1 MKKRNFLA
9 KPPNSQ
15 RKARLLFLKPKLKVF
30 FCVLCERQASDFGS
44 VYSCLGEEAMPE
56 TSKNGIGLALSG
68 GAARGFAHIAVL
80 EILEKDEIPVNCIAG
95 TSAGSI
101 VGALYAAGMPLL
113 EIKRTLL
120 RAKWRDILS
129 FALPKV
135 GLISSQGIYRF
146 METVLPAKEFSSL
159 KIPFAAVAADLRTAE
174 KVVLNSGSVARAVQ
188 ASCSLPVIFT
198 PTELEGKILVDGGV
212 ASQIPVTTAR
222 NELGAQTVVAVNVNY
237 RALEMEEYDSVIKI
251 AAHLSMLWASRNARE
266 EEKLADVIIQVDA
279 RGIALY
285 DLSKAEELMR
295 RGRKATEDKL
305 PEIRRLIRDS
315 SAH

>member
-1 MKKRNFLA
+1 
-9 KPPNSQ
+9 
-15 RKARLLFLKPKLKVF
+15 
-30 FCVLCERQASDFGS
+30 
-44 VYSCLGEEAMPE
+44 MPE